1 MKKIVAMDV
10 WTKDVTL
17 STLQKEGKNL
27 WSYCHFYYAERK
39 KLADYPIWKML
50 MQNVT
55 VKSYFMNILGTKE
68 VGIEFH
74 PTEDKNRVLFYFN
87 FSVKKIMKESGVFYV
102 SVYDDDNDDD
112 KNKFSFFFDK
122 DMKWEE
128 DEMCPEIGHTENT
141 YSYALPTTIHSRI
154 RCSNSIRLAIKEMD
168 EQINF
173 LNDMTPGVFESVK
186 IDDEKACFSLMKN
199 NHIDLITKMN
209 EEGLL
214 KEGIFEKIEQA

>member
-1 MKKIVAMDV
+1 MKKKMAVSYWQFIKFALKFTLLLILEKEIQDMFMKKIVAMDV

-87 FSVKKIMKESGVFYV
+87 FSV
-102 SVYDDDNDDD
+102 
-112 KNKFSFFFDK
+112 
-122 DMKWEE
+122 
-128 DEMCPEIGHTENT
+128 
-141 YSYALPTTIHSRI
+141 
-154 RCSNSIRLAIKEMD
+154 
-168 EQINF
+168 
-173 LNDMTPGVFESVK
+173 
-186 IDDEKACFSLMKN
+186 
-199 NHIDLITKMN
+199 
-209 EEGLL
+209 
-214 KEGIFEKIEQA
+214 